1 MRLEFNPRA
10 LCYNLYC
17 DTAEEKEKLR
27 QMMEEMTTNIN
38 ALSDIIYV
46 DTDSIKKMKTKLNSV
61 YGKVV
66 TDMTNK
72 NYIVVHPTGSS
83 EVAIIFKNKITA
95 VFKHDD
101 GSAEI
106 LLESGSMFYL
116 NDGYATIISQL
127 I

>member
-17 DTAEEKEKLR
+17 DTREEQE
-27 QMMEEMTTNIN
+27 
-38 ALSDIIYV
+38 
-46 DTDSIKKMKTKLNSV
+46 KMKRMLETPLTANEVKYIENDVLATKEYLNSI

-66 TDMTNK
+66 TNMNK
-72 NYIVVHPTGSS
+72 NYIVVHPTGSCKIA
-83 EVAIIFKNKITA
+83 VIFKDKITG

-101 GSAEI
+101 GTADV
-106 LLESGSMFYL
+106 LLESGSMFALLDKYE
-116 NDGYATIISQL
+116 DIIKCV